1 MVEITSP
8 EPSAPE
14 HEPDAAPEPNASPIV
29 TSDWLN
35 KSYEILNGSLGIA
48 KFNQAIPLIISAI
61 AIGVSLVNR
70 NFPKCIGHVLGA
82 TMVALIS
89 AVIIS
94 RKNNA
99 TLLCNQFTTAFL
111 WYTIFYIAF
120 CMQDTKTT
128 LNTNTLVGVIMGF
141 IILVFVDFVTFM
153 GGVCADMESSTYI
166 LMMLLGIA
174 GGIGGFY
181 ITLSLGGKESLYD
194 FGGCSCGNCS
204 AAAQRKC
211 AVGSKTQTILAKQIK
226 ME

>member
-1 MVEITSP
+1 MVQVDP
-8 EPSAPE
+8 LAMASAPPD
-14 HEPDAAPEPNASPIV
+14 EPDAPPSV
-29 TSDWLN
+29 DWLK
-35 KSYEILNGSLGIA
+35 KSYEILDGSLGIA

-82 TMVALIS
+82 TIVALIS

-141 IILVFVDFVTFM
+141 IILVFVDFVTFL

-181 ITLSLGGKESLYD
+181 ITMSIGGKESLYD
-194 FGGCSCGNCS
+194 FGGCSCGSCS
-204 AAAQRKC
+204 AEQKC
-211 AVGSKTQTILAKQIK
+211 AVGSKTRTILAKQIK
-226 ME
+226 TE